1 MNFQAISLQNH
12 PEWSMIRIKAPESD
26 ARTPVHLCCV
36 IDVSASMGT
45 EYKLENVKSSL
56 GFLLDFLGANDT
68 VSIVTFSDKAKVIV
82 NRVRVTNDEKEN
94 IRARISLINTVSNTN
109 LSDGIIAA
117 HECLD
122 INTDIVKQGVLLLT
136 DGVANLGVTRTPE
149 LLELVRA
156 TVNKFP
162 GTTISCIGYGTD
174 HNVDLLRSI
183 SAESGGTYYVV
194 NNLEDVAA
202 VFGDVLG
209 ALVSCS
215 YQRLRIVLPGGTEV
229 KTRYGV
235 ERIAANDGGSVEVI
249 IGDLPAGME
258 AVVLARA
265 AAGTQIGMKGF
276 DLQIHSTFAMG
287 CVVTTVD
294 AEEVQTAGEAH
305 YLRFE
310 VLELV
315 EGVRALL
322 ANVATTRERF
332 EEEVVRIDACIT
344 RITEHS
350 TAHAHTLWDVLLE
363 ELRTCKTMIQTH
375 RRGDRETT
383 QVLGQRTM
391 YLANMRGIAATC
403 SVRGTAS
410 TGGTGGVDDD
420 DERSGGTIPT
430 SPRLRHTFSNAVQQ
444 TISSQLQTTCTP
456 ISLAR
461 RDYTT
466 PVRLPVRNSSSMMRT
481 TDPTGTVNSDSDG
494 DDDLMSY
501 LYTVS
506 TAPCAAMPPLP
517 KLTSEPSCVPSS
529 SWGEGSG
536 DIKRVTINLNASNAT
551 LSPPASPLRRAAGG
565 AGASYAADKENEADE
580 DVD

>member
-36 IDVSASMGT
+36 IDVSASMGVA
-45 EYKLENVKSSL
+45 YKLENVKSSL
-56 GFLLDFLGANDT
+56 GFLLDFLGVNDT
-68 VSIVTFSDKAKVIV
+68 ISIITFSDKAKVIV

-109 LSDGIIAA
+109 LSDGIIAT

-122 INTDIVKQGVLLLT
+122 INTDMVKQGVLLLT
-136 DGVANLGVTRTPE
+136 DGVANMGVTRTPE

-162 GTTISCIGYGTD
+162 GTTMSCIGYGTD

-209 ALVSCS
+209 ALMSCS

-235 ERIAANDGGSVEVI
+235 EKTVENDGGSVEVI

-265 AAGTQIGMKGF
+265 AVGTQIGMKGF

-287 CVVTTVD
+287 CAVATVD

-310 VLELV
+310 VLELI
-315 EGVRALL
+315 EGARALL

-332 EEEVVRIDACIT
+332 AEEVVRIDGCIM
-344 RITEHS
+344 RITEYS
-350 TAHAHTLWDVLLE
+350 ATHAHTLWDVLLG

-375 RRGDRETT
+375 RRGDTETP

-403 SVRGTAS
+403 S
-410 TGGTGGVDDD
+410 TGGTGGTGDTVDDD
-420 DERSGGTIPT
+420 VEGCAVPA

-444 TISSQLQTTCTP
+444 SISSQLQTSCTP
-456 ISLAR
+456 IATAR
-461 RDYTT
+461 RDYTAT
-466 PVRLPVRNSSSMMRT
+466 VRLPVRNSSSMMRQH
-481 TDPTGTVNSDSDG
+481 TDPFGTVDSDY
-494 DDDLMSY
+494 DDDPMAY
-501 LYTVS
+501 LYTVG
-506 TAPCAAMPPLP
+506 TAPCATAPYAAMPSLP
-517 KLTSEPSCVPSS
+517 KLTSEPSCVPGRS
-529 SWGEGSG
+529 EGG
-536 DIKRVTINLNASNAT
+536 DIKRITINLNASNVAPPS
-551 LSPPASPLRRAAGG
+551 SPSTSPLRRAAGG
-565 AGASYAADKENEADE
+565 AGASYAADKENAADE
-580 DVD
+580 A

>member
-36 IDVSASMGT
+36 IDVSASMST

-68 VSIVTFSDKAKVIV
+68 ISIVTFSDKAKVIV
-82 NRVRVTNDEKEN
+82 NHVRVTNDEKEN
-94 IRARISLINTVSNTN
+94 IRTRISLINTISNTN

-136 DGVANLGVTRTPE
+136 DGVANMGVTRTPE

-156 TVNKFP
+156 TTNKFP
-162 GTTISCIGYGTD
+162 GTTISCIGYGTS

-215 YQRLRIVLPGGTEV
+215 YQRLRIMLPGGTEV

-235 ERIAANDGGSVEVI
+235 ETIVENDGGRVEVI

-258 AVVLARA
+258 AVVLARCA
-265 AAGTQIGMKGF
+265 VGTQVGMKGF
-276 DLQIHSTFAMG
+276 DLQDHTTFAIG
-287 CVVTTVD
+287 CVVTRA
-294 AEEVQTAGEAH
+294 AEDEDVQTAGEAH

-315 EGVRALL
+315 EGARALL
-322 ANVATTRERF
+322 ANTATTRERF
-332 EEEVVRIDACIT
+332 AEEVMRIDACIT
-344 RITEHS
+344 RITEYS
-350 TAHAHTLWDVLLE
+350 TTHAHTLWDVLLE
-363 ELRTCKTMIQTH
+363 ELRTCKNMIQTH
-375 RRGDRETT
+375 RRGDLETT

-403 SVRGTAS
+403 SQRCES
-410 TGGTGGVDDD
+410 DDD
-420 DERSGGTIPT
+420 TPPAA
-430 SPRLRHTFSNAVQQ
+430 PRLRSTFSNAVQN
-444 TISSQLQTTCTP
+444 TFSSQLQTSCTP
-456 ISLAR
+456 IATAR
-461 RDYTT
+461 RERNT
-466 PVRLPVRNSSSMMRT
+466 PARVPLISSRSMMMQRQY
-481 TDPTGTVNSDSDG
+481 TDPIGLVTRDVRGDSDSDS
-494 DDDLMSY
+494 DDDPMSY
-501 LYTVS
+501 PYRVGA
-506 TAPCAAMPPLP
+506 APR
-517 KLTSEPSCVPSS
+517 PSPVHSS
-529 SWGEGSG
+529 HQDE
-536 DIKRVTINLNASNAT
+536 IKSITINLSHNI
-551 LSPPASPLRRAAGG
+551 SPPDSPVLPVAKGG
-565 AGASYAADKENEADE
+565 AG
-580 DVD
+580 V

>member
-36 IDVSASMGT
+36 IDVSASMGVL
-45 EYKLENVKSSL
+45 YKLENVKSSL

-68 VSIVTFSDKAKVIV
+68 ISIITFSDKAKVIV

-136 DGVANLGVTRTPE
+136 DGVANMGVTRTPE

-156 TVNKFP
+156 TINKFP
-162 GTTISCIGYGTD
+162 GTTMSCIGYGTD

-229 KTRYGV
+229 KTRYGMEKTV
-235 ERIAANDGGSVEVI
+235 ENDGGSVEVI

-265 AAGTQIGMKGF
+265 GVGTQIGMKGF

-287 CVVTTVD
+287 CVVATVD

-332 EEEVVRIDACIT
+332 AEEVVRIDGCIA

-350 TAHAHTLWDVLLE
+350 AAHAHTLWDVLLG
-363 ELRTCKTMIQTH
+363 ELRTCKSMIQTH
-375 RRGDRETT
+375 RRGDTETP

-403 SVRGTAS
+403 S
-410 TGGTGGVDDD
+410 TGGTGGD
-420 DERSGGTIPT
+420 DEHRGVPT

-444 TISSQLQTTCTP
+444 SISSQLQTSCTP
-456 ISLAR
+456 IATAR
-461 RDYTT
+461 RDYTAT
-466 PVRLPVRNSSSMMRT
+466 VRLPVRNSSSMMRQH
-481 TDPTGTVNSDSDG
+481 TDPIGTNDSD

-501 LYTVS
+501 LYTVG

-517 KLTSEPSCVPSS
+517 RLTSEPSCVPGG

-536 DIKRVTINLNASNAT
+536 DIKRITINLNASNVAPPS
-551 LSPPASPLRRAAGG
+551 SPSTSPLRRAAGG

-580 DVD
+580 A

>member
-12 PEWSMIRIKAPESD
+12 PEWSMIRMKAPESD

-36 IDVSASMGT
+36 IDVSASMSA

-68 VSIVTFSDKAKVIV
+68 ISIITFSDKAQVIV
-82 NRVRVTNDEKEN
+82 NRTRVTNDEKEN

-109 LSDGIIAA
+109 LSDGIIAT
-117 HECLD
+117 HECLNISMD
-122 INTDIVKQGVLLLT
+122 AVNQGVLLLT
-136 DGVANLGVTRTPE
+136 DGVANMGVTRTPQ

-156 TVNKFP
+156 TTEKFP

-215 YQRLRIVLPGGTEV
+215 YQRLRIMLPGGTEV

-235 ERIAANDGGSVEVI
+235 ETIVENDGGRVEVI

-258 AVVLARA
+258 AVVIARA
-265 AAGTQIGMKGF
+265 AIGTQIGMKGF
-276 DLQIHSTFAMG
+276 DLQDHTTFAIG
-287 CVVTTVD
+287 CAVTAVED
-294 AEEVQTAGEAH
+294 EEVQTAGEAH

-322 ANVATTRERF
+322 ANTATTRERF
-332 EEEVVRIDACIT
+332 AEEVARIDVCIT

-350 TAHAHTLWDVLLE
+350 AAHAHTLWSVLLE
-363 ELRTCKTMIQTH
+363 ELHTCKNMIQTH

-391 YLANMRGIAATC
+391 YLANMRGIPATC
-403 SVRGTAS
+403 SQTGEIDSPYATS
-410 TGGTGGVDDD
+410 T
-420 DERSGGTIPT
+420 PPAA
-430 SPRLRHTFSNAVQQ
+430 PRLRQTFSNAVQH
-444 TISSQLQTTCTP
+444 TFSSQLQTSCTP
-456 ISLAR
+456 IATAR
-461 RDYTT
+461 REHDTYARI
-466 PVRLPVRNSSSMMRT
+466 PLRHSRSIMMRS
-481 TDPTGTVNSDSDG
+481 DPIGIVTSDSD
-494 DDDLMSY
+494 DDPMSY
-501 LYTVS
+501 LNTVGA
-506 TAPCAAMPPLP
+506 APLRPT
-517 KLTSEPSCVPSS
+517 LTSESSCVPSS
-529 SWGEGSG
+529 HQDE
-536 DIKRVTINLNASNAT
+536 IKRITINLSHNI
-551 LSPPASPLRRAAGG
+551 SPPVSPFNSPIAKGG
-565 AGASYAADKENEADE
+565 AG
-580 DVD
+580 V